1 MPDGKIGS
9 KTGNAQVVKQG
20 HTHDGQH
27 GSDPF
32 KQVKGRGGV
41 VDLKAGSKR

>member
-9 KTGNAQVVKQG
+9 KTGNATVKKQG

-32 KQVKGRGGV
+32 KQPKGRSGV
-41 VDLKAGSKR
+41 TDLKVGSKR